1 MLNCVLILL
10 ALSPVPRSPNPT
22 GAGQPKISGELKIVL
37 SGALSGPVRAL
48 GEGMRD
54 GISAYFARVNA
65 GGGVFGRRL
74 RLIAL
79 DDVYDPA
86 LAGENVRRLIDQ
98 EKVFAILGNPGTPT
112 AAVAAPIA
120 NQRHVPFFGA
130 YTGGGLLRKT
140 PPDRYVINYRASYAE
155 ETFEMVRGLL
165 REAGLEPRD
174 LAFFTQNDAYGDAGY
189 AGAVSALKAM
199 GYAGAPQLL
208 HARYPRNTMDVERAL
223 SELLDP
229 AVHPRAVIMIGATAP
244 CVKFIRLGRKLGL
257 TAIFVNVSFVNGDA
271 LLKELGPA
279 AEGVVVTQVVP
290 PLEANLP
297 VLNGFRADVAKKD
310 RGFVSLEGYLAA
322 TAFVAGLRRAGPEAD
337 GDTFIDTMETSGPM
351 DLGLDEALSLTKTR
365 HQLSSRVWPTIVR
378 KGRFRALRNWRDAFP
393 AKPGAR
399 T

>member
-1 MLNCVLILL
+1 MLTCVLVLL
-10 ALSPVPRSPNPT
+10 ALSPAAPGPAAKP
-22 GAGQPKISGELKIVL
+22 QPELPGEIKIGL

-48 GEGMRD
+48 GEGMRA

-65 GGGVFGRRL
+65 GGGVFGKQL

-86 LAGENVRRLIDQ
+86 LAGENMRRLIDQ

-140 PPDRYVINYRASYAE
+140 PPDRYVINYRASYGE

-165 REAGLEPRD
+165 RDAGLKPRD

-189 AGAVSALKAM
+189 AGAIAALKAM
-199 GYAGAPQLL
+199 GYGGGQALL
-208 HARYPRNTMDVERAL
+208 HVRYPRNTVDVERAL

-244 CVKFIRLGRKLGL
+244 CVKLIRLGRKLGL
-257 TAIFVNVSFVNGDA
+257 TATFVNVSFVNGDA
-271 LLKELGPA
+271 LLEQLGPA

-290 PLEANLP
+290 PLDANLP
-297 VLNGFRADVAKKD
+297 ALNGFRADVAKKD

-322 TAFVAGLRRAGPEAD
+322 TAFVAGLRRAGPGAGTD
-337 GDTFIDTMETSGPM
+337 AFIDSLETAGPM
-351 DLGLDEALSLTKTR
+351 DLGLDQPLSVTKTR
-365 HQLSSRVWPTIVR
+365 HQLSSRVWPTVVR
-378 KGRFRALRNWRDAFP
+378 GGRFRALRNWSEACPR
-393 AKPGAR
+393 KPGAGS
-399 T
+399 

>member
-1 MLNCVLILL
+1 MLICVLVLL
-10 ALSPVPRSPNPT
+10 ALTPAPAVPGSAVKSQPAD
-22 GAGQPKISGELKIVL
+22 AGEIKIGL

-65 GGGVFGRRL
+65 DGGVFGKRL

-86 LAGENVRRLIDQ
+86 IAGENVRRLIDQ

-112 AAVAAPIA
+112 AAVTAPIA

-130 YTGGGLLRKT
+130 YSGAGLLRKT
-140 PPDRYVINYRASYAE
+140 PPDRYVVNYRASYAE

-165 REAGLEPRD
+165 RDAGLQPQD

-189 AGAVSALKAM
+189 AGAIAALKAM
-199 GYAGAPQLL
+199 GYGEAPQLL
-208 HARYPRNTMDVERAL
+208 HTRYPRNTVDVERAL
-223 SELLDP
+223 SEILDP

-257 TAIFVNVSFVNGDA
+257 TAVFVNVSFVNGDA

-290 PLEANLP
+290 PLDANLP
-297 VLNGFRADVAKKD
+297 ALKAFRAAVAQKS

-322 TAFVAGLRRAGPEAD
+322 TAFVAGLRRAGPQAGAD
-337 GDTFIDTMETSGPM
+337 AFIDTLETSGPM
-351 DLGLDEALSLTKTR
+351 DLGLGEALSVTRTR
-365 HQLSSRVWPTIVR
+365 HQLSSRVWPTVVR
-378 KGRFRALRNWRDAFP
+378 KGKFRALRNWRGALP